1 MAPDRDATLRALEER
16 RSGLEAE
23 LASLT
28 AVPRDPMAAVSFGKR
43 IGDGTTEAV
52 DRLNKVGAA
61 NSIAVTLADV
71 ERALGKLADGT
82 YGTCDACGE
91 EITEER
97 LDAIP
102 WATVCISCAR
112 TRRSG

>member
-1 MAPDRDATLRALEER
+1 MTPDRRAILRALEER
-16 RSGLEAE
+16 RGALAEE
-23 LASLT
+23 LAALT

-61 NSIAVTLADV
+61 NSIAITLADV
-71 ERALGKLADGT
+71 ERALEKVADGT
-82 YGTCDACGE
+82 YGTCDSCGE
-91 EITEER
+91 SISEER

-102 WATVCISCAR
+102 SATLCISCAR
-112 TRRSG
+112 TRRPG

>member
-1 MAPDRDATLRALEER
+1 
-16 RSGLEAE
+16 
-23 LASLT
+23 
-28 AVPRDPMAAVSFGKR
+28 MAAVSFGKR

-71 ERALGKLADGT
+71 ERALEKLADGT
-82 YGTCDACGE
+82 YGTCDSCGE
-91 EITEER
+91 PISEER

-102 WATVCISCAR
+102 SATLCISCAR
-112 TRRSG
+112 ARRPG

>member
-1 MAPDRDATLRALEER
+1 MTPDRDAIVGALQER
-16 RSGLEAE
+16 RSELEEE

-71 ERALGKLADGT
+71 ERALEKLSDGT
-82 YGTCDACGE
+82 YGLCDECGE
-91 EITEER
+91 PIGEER
-97 LDAIP
+97 LEAIS
-102 WATVCISCAR
+102 WATLCIACAR

>member
-1 MAPDRDATLRALEER
+1 MTPDRDTIVRALEER
-16 RSGLEAE
+16 RSDLEEE

-71 ERALGKLADGT
+71 EHALEKLADGT
-82 YGTCDACGE
+82 YGTCDGCGE
-91 EITEER
+91 AIPEER
-97 LDAIP
+97 LEAIP
-102 WATVCISCAR
+102 WATLCISCAR

>member
-1 MAPDRDATLRALEER
+1 MTSEPGPIVRALEER
-16 RSGLEAE
+16 RSDLERE

-28 AVPRDPMAAVSFGKR
+28 AVPRDPLAAVSFGKR

-52 DRLNKVGAA
+52 DRLNNVGAA

-71 ERALGKLADGT
+71 ERALEKVADGT

-91 EITEER
+91 AITEER
-97 LDAIP
+97 LEAIA
-102 WATVCISCAR
+102 WATLCISCAR

>member
-1 MAPDRDATLRALEER
+1 MPPDRVAVIRSLEER
-16 RSGLEAE
+16 RNELRDE
-23 LASLT
+23 LATLT

-71 ERALGKLADGT
+71 ERALEKLAEGT
-82 YGTCDACGE
+82 YGTCDACGAA
-91 EITEER
+91 IAEER
-97 LDAIP
+97 LEAIP
-102 WATVCISCAR
+102 WATLCISCAR

>member
-1 MAPDRDATLRALEER
+1 MAPDLHAIARALEER
-16 RSGLEAE
+16 RIALEEE

-61 NSIAVTLADV
+61 NSIAMTLADV
-71 ERALGKLADGT
+71 ERALEKLADGT
-82 YGTCDACGE
+82 YGTCGDCGE
-91 EITEER
+91 AITLER
-97 LDAIP
+97 LEAIP
-102 WATVCISCAR
+102 WATLCISCAR

>member
-1 MAPDRDATLRALEER
+1 MAPDRDATVRELQAR
-16 RSGLEAE
+16 RSDLERE

-71 ERALGKLADGT
+71 ERALEKLADGT
-82 YGTCDACGE
+82 YGHCDACGE
-91 EITEER
+91 AITEQR
-97 LDAIP
+97 LEAIP
-102 WATVCISCAR
+102 WAALCIACAR
-112 TRRSG
+112 TRGSG

>member
-1 MAPDRDATLRALEER
+1 MASDRDAFVRSLEER
-16 RSGLEAE
+16 RSELQGE

-28 AVPRDPMAAVSFGKR
+28 AVPRDPVAAVSFGKR

-71 ERALGKLADGT
+71 ERALEKLADGT
-82 YGTCDACGE
+82 YGTCDACGAV
-91 EITEER
+91 IAEER
-97 LDAIP
+97 LEAIP
-102 WATVCISCAR
+102 WATLCISCAR